1 MTIEHTIARVA
12 YEAERAY
19 QREMGNNSQLPWHD
33 VGFTIKAGVLQGV
46 KDRIEKQ
53 PDTMHDLFTEHLT
66 QSRQERL
73 FNSIVDVL
81 ASELSINHH
90 QEEVQNATRR

>member
-1 MTIEHTIARVA
+1 MIDNETIARVA

-19 QREMGNNSQLPWHD
+19 QRETGNNSQLPWHD
-33 VGFTIKAGVLQGV
+33 VGSATKAGFLQGV
-46 KDRIEKQ
+46 KDRAEKRR
-53 PDTMHDLFTEHLT
+53 DTKYNVLTEHLQ

-73 FNSIVDVL
+73 FNSVVDVL
-81 ASELSINHH
+81 ASELINNHH